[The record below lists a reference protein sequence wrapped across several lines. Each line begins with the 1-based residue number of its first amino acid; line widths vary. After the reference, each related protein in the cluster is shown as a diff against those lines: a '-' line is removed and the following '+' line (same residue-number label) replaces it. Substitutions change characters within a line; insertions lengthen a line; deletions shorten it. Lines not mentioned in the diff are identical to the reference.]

1 MDEHNSSISREII
14 EKYRTKNTFNFLKEQ
29 GDKVLNK
36 QNLHEALNE
45 ALEDTENRIISNSIL
60 GTSNTQK
67 IALEINDFCKRNFG
81 SSISSCLYIGFSVGA
96 SFGLELEDGN
106 NIFIKVHKP
115 TSEETLTAISKESL
129 TAISKVQK
137 SLAESGFPCPNVL
150 LEPTELGIGIATVDV
165 FAVPGELKD
174 AHNPEIRRAIAY
186 TLAQLVR
193 KTVPYK
199 YMNGLTYG
207 RFCSSRT
214 LYPIPHNVLFNFD
227 ETSNGAE
234 WIDAIAE
241 NAKKTV
247 SNINGQIVLGHVDWS
262 LKHFRFENNQ
272 VVMIYDWDSL
282 KLEDELNIL
291 GIAAAT
297 FTTTWDIPVKIT
309 PSQEESYYFVK
320 EYEQFRCKR
329 FSSEEM
335 TKISAAATYCLAYVA
350 RCEHAL
356 DPKSEKYEGSFRQAL
371 ASMLGDHY
379 LNL

>member
-1 MDEHNSSISREII
+1 
-14 EKYRTKNTFNFLKEQ
+14 
-29 GDKVLNK
+29 LNK
-36 QNLHEALNE
+36 QNLHEVLNE
-45 ALEDTENRIISNSIL
+45 ALEDTENIILSNSIL
-60 GTSNTQK
+60 GTSSTEQ
-67 IALEINDFCKRNFG
+67 IVLQINNFCKRNLG

-96 SFGLELEDGN
+96 SFGLELENGT
-106 NIFIKVHKP
+106 NIFLKVHKP
-115 TSEETLTAISKESL
+115 SSKETITAITKESL
-129 TAISKVQK
+129 TAISRVQK
-137 SLAESGFPCPNVL
+137 SLAESGFPCPNVI
-150 LEPTELGIGIATVDV
+150 LEPTELDNGIATVDV
-165 FAVPGELKD
+165 FANPGELQD
-174 AHNPEIRRAIAY
+174 AHNPEIRRAIAD
-186 TLAQLVR
+186 TLAELVR
-193 KTVPYK
+193 KTEPYK

-207 RFCSSRT
+207 RFCSSQS
-214 LYPIPHNVLFNFD
+214 LYPIPHNDLFNFD
-227 ETSNGAE
+227 ETSKGAE

-247 SNINGQIVLGHVDWS
+247 SNINGHIVLGHVDWS

-282 KLEDELNIL
+282 KLEDELNVL

-320 EYEQFRCKR
+320 EYEHFRRKR

-356 DPKSEKYEGSFRQAL
+356 DQKNKNYEGSFRQAL
-371 ASMLGDHY
+371 ASMVGDNY
-379 LNL
+379 FNL